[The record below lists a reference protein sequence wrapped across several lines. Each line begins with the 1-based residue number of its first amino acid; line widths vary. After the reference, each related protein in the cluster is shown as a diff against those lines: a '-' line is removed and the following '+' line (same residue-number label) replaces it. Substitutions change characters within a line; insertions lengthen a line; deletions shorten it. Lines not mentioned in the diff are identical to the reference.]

1 MEEVAVFPSHSV
13 PVLQHVTK
21 NCKSTRVVVVKCNFS
36 SVYRAKM
43 LHFEQ
48 TTLELSSQLHNE
60 ERIKT
65 HKHDKI
71 KVDATAQIFMPHRI
85 ARPSRQKHQSTLH

>member
-1 MEEVAVFPSHSV
+1 
-13 PVLQHVTK
+13 
-21 NCKSTRVVVVKCNFS
+21 
-36 SVYRAKM
+36 M